1 MGNVGLFFFFCF
13 FYFLRNLLCGKMT
26 LKETFLVLYGIAHEK
41 DAFVAA
47 HLDFSSDSIK

>member
-1 MGNVGLFFFFCF
+1 
-13 FYFLRNLLCGKMT
+13 
-26 LKETFLVLYGIAHEK
+26 LYGIAHEK